1 MYTVNVKDKRI
12 SPIRKVQFSSLGLTE
27 RNDLQEWLA
36 HAPSAL
42 GQELLIIQKEFDG
55 FDETR
60 ERLDLL
66 ALDKKGNLVV
76 IENKL
81 DDSGR
86 DVIWQA
92 IKYASYCAS
101 LTRQQILDIYAAYL
115 KKIGNETLSAEDSIC
130 EFLEVED
137 LAEVQLNRANSQRL
151 IFVAANFRKEVT
163 SSAIWL
169 LNQGIDIQCFE
180 VSLYQRGEEDL
191 FFDVDQLIPTPST
204 EDLLISIKKKR
215 TEEEDTE
222 HEKADREKIREAYW
236 TRALKAFKESSCEL
250 FNGREA
256 PGKDHW
262 LSAGSGVG
270 GCPFNLLFMKSSL
283 RVELSLARQDKEENK
298 AIFDQLFNQKEMIE
312 NAFGKSLEWMR
323 LDDKQMS
330 RICFTI
336 PANGYDETQWTKFIT
351 WHIEYMSKLEKAIRH
366 PLLKAGEQ
374 IRHGMS
380 RETNS

>member
-1 MYTVNVKDKRI
+1 MYTVNIKDKRI
-12 SPIRKVQFSSLGLTE
+12 LPIRKVAFSSLGLTE

-36 HAPSAL
+36 HSPSAL
-42 GQELLIIQKEFDG
+42 GQDLLIIQKEFDG

-92 IKYASYCAS
+92 IKYASYCAT
-101 LTRQQILDIYAAYL
+101 LTKPQILDIYAAYL
-115 KKIGNETLSAEDSIC
+115 KKIGNDSLTAKDSIC

-137 LAEVQLNRANSQRL
+137 LAEVQLNRTNSQRL

-204 EDLLISIKKKR
+204 EDLLISMKKKR
-215 TEEEDTE
+215 SEEEDTE
-222 HEKADREKIREAYW
+222 HEKADRERIREAYW
-236 TRALKAFKESSCEL
+236 SRALTAFKESSCDL
-250 FNGREA
+250 FNGREKT
-256 PGKDHW
+256 GKDHW

-270 GCPFNLLFMKSSL
+270 GCPFSLVFMKSSL
-283 RVELSLARQDKEENK
+283 RVELSLARQDKDENK
-298 AIFDQLFNQKEMIE
+298 AIFDQLFNQKETIE
-312 NAFGKSLEWMR
+312 AEFGEPLEWMR
-323 LDDKQMS
+323 LDEKQMS
-330 RICFTI
+330 RISFTV
-336 PANGYDETQWTKFIT
+336 PANGYDETQWPKFIS
-351 WHIEYMSKLEKAIRH
+351 WHIEYMSKLEKALRR
-366 PLLKAGEQ
+366 PLLKAGDL
-374 IRHGMS
+374 IKHGM
-380 RETNS
+380 